1 MPSAVPPPAD
11 GEGGGGAGTV
21 LLTPGPL
28 TTRPETR
35 AAMDRDW
42 GSRDP
47 AFIELTA
54 RIRRRLLALA
64 NAGEEF
70 ACVPMQGSGTF
81 AVEAQL
87 GTLVPRDGRLLVLV
101 GGAYGRRMVEIC
113 RRMARAH
120 SVLETDE
127 TVPPTAAEVAERL
140 AAEPAITDVALVHC
154 ETTTGIL
161 NPLADLAAVVSKARR
176 RLHVDAMSSFG
187 GIPIDLARLP
197 LASLAASANKCLEG
211 APGVGFVIARTDHLA
226 GCAENAHAV
235 SLDLHAQWAGLEA
248 NGQWRFTPPT
258 HILAALDRALD
269 ALDDE
274 GGVAGR
280 FARYWENCRTLV
292 DGMRGLGFET
302 LLDDAVQAPIIVTF
316 RAPADPAWGFQAFYD
331 RLAGRGFVI
340 YPGKLAQVE
349 SFRVGCI
356 GAFRADTMARFV
368 EAAETVLREMDVKS
382 GAPAPAEIAST
393 G

>member
-1 MPSAVPPPAD
+1 
-11 GEGGGGAGTV
+11 
-21 LLTPGPL
+21 
-28 TTRPETR
+28 
-35 AAMDRDW
+35 MDRDW
-42 GSRDP
+42 GSRDA

-54 RIRRRLLALA
+54 RVRRRLLALA
-64 NAGEEF
+64 NAGTAF
-70 ACVPMQGSGTF
+70 TCVPMQGSGTF

-87 GTLVPRDGRLLVLV
+87 GTLVPRDGHLLILV
-101 GGAYGRRMVEIC
+101 GGAYGRRMAEIC
-113 RRMARAH
+113 RRAGRAH

-127 TVPPTAAEVAERL
+127 AVPPTAAAVAERL
-140 AAEPAITDVALVHC
+140 AAEPAVTDVALVHC

-161 NPLADLAAVVSKARR
+161 NPLAEIAAAVSQAGR

-211 APGVGFVIARTDHLA
+211 APGAGFVIARTDHLA
-226 GCAENAHAV
+226 ACAGNAHAV
-235 SLDLHAQWAGLEA
+235 SLDLHAQWTGLEA

-269 ALDDE
+269 ALDAE

-280 FARYWENCRTLV
+280 FARYWETCRTLV
-292 DGMRGLGFET
+292 DGLRGLGFET

-316 RAPADPAWGFQAFYD
+316 RAPADAAWEFQGFYD
-331 RLAGRGFVI
+331 RLAARGFVI
-340 YPGKLAQVE
+340 YPGKLARAE

-356 GAFRADTMARFV
+356 GAFRAETMARFV
-368 EAAETVLREMDVKS
+368 DAADAVLREMGVAS
-382 GAPAPAEIAST
+382 GMPGSLPQGRTSV
-393 G
+393 

>member
-42 GSRDP
+42 GSREP

-64 NAGEEF
+64 NAGDAF
-70 ACVPMQGSGTF
+70 TCVPMQGSGTF

-87 GTLVPRDGRLLVLV
+87 GTLVPRDGRLLILV
-101 GGAYGRRMVEIC
+101 GGAYGRRIIEIC
-113 RRMARAH
+113 RRMGRDH
-120 SVLETDE
+120 CVLETAE
-127 TVPPTAAEVAERL
+127 NEPPTAAALAERL
-140 AAEPAITDVALVHC
+140 AAEPAVTDVALVHC

-161 NPLADLAAVVSKARR
+161 NPLADLAAAVSEAGR

-226 GCAENAHAV
+226 GCAEKRPCGEPRSSRPVGGPRGQRPVALHTADPHPRGARPGARCARRRGRRGRPVRPLLGELPHVGRRHARPR
-235 SLDLHAQWAGLEA
+235 L
-248 NGQWRFTPPT
+248 R
-258 HILAALDRALD
+258 
-269 ALDDE
+269 
-274 GGVAGR
+274 
-280 FARYWENCRTLV
+280 
-292 DGMRGLGFET
+292 
-302 LLDDAVQAPIIVTF
+302 DAV
-316 RAPADPAWGFQAFYD
+316 
-331 RLAGRGFVI
+331 GRT
-340 YPGKLAQVE
+340 PCRRP
-349 SFRVGCI
+349 S
-356 GAFRADTMARFV
+356 
-368 EAAETVLREMDVKS
+368 S
-382 GAPAPAEIAST
+382 
-393 G
+393 

>member
-1 MPSAVPPPAD
+1 MPCAPPPPAD
-11 GEGGGGAGTV
+11 GGGGGGAGAV

-42 GSRDP
+42 GSRDA
-47 AFIELTA
+47 AFIALTA
-54 RIRRRLLALA
+54 RVRRRLLALA
-64 NAGEEF
+64 NAGEDF
-70 ACVPMQGSGTF
+70 TCVPIQGSGTF

-87 GTLVPRDGRLLVLV
+87 GTLVPRDGHLLILV
-101 GGAYGRRMVEIC
+101 GGAYGRRMAEIC
-113 RRMARAH
+113 RRAGRAH
-120 SVLETDE
+120 SVLETAEDE
-127 TVPPTAAEVAERL
+127 PLSAAAVAERL
-140 AAEPAITDVALVHC
+140 AAEPAVTDVALVHC

-161 NPLADLAAVVSKARR
+161 NPLADLAVAVSEAGR

-187 GIPIDLARLP
+187 GIPIDLGRLP
-197 LASLAASANKCLEG
+197 LTSLTASANKCLEG
-211 APGVGFVIARTDHLA
+211 APGVGFVIVRTDHLA
-226 GCAENAHAV
+226 GCADNAHAV

-269 ALDDE
+269 ALDGE
-274 GGVAGR
+274 GSVAGR
-280 FARYWENCRTLV
+280 FARYWETCRTLV

-316 RAPADPAWGFQAFYD
+316 RAPADPAWQFQNFYD
-331 RLAGRGFVI
+331 RLAARGFVI

-368 EAAETVLREMDVKS
+368 DAAGAVLHEMGVRHA
-382 GAPAPAEIAST
+382 APPSSPD
-393 G
+393 